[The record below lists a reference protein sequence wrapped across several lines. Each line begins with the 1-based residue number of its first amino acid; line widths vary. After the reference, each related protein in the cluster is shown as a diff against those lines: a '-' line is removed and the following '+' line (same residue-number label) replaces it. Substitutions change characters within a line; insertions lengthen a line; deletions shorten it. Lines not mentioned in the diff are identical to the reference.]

1 MQIKNFAKIEYIT
14 AFELTKH
21 EGTHSRLN
29 FSASIAEDA
38 AEICLNCSGK
48 TISVAA
54 DDNAPI
60 FFGRVESVEV
70 ENLNGA
76 VRVHASCVSLS
87 VLADENSMTRL
98 FNNPDKKISD
108 VLSTARLSL
117 ESSSLKISPDFAGL
131 KYSPVVLQNQ
141 ETNFKFIARIARNF
155 GRRLWVV
162 DTKQP
167 ADFLID
173 SCVEKSARKIDRN
186 QIISMRRAKNSL
198 TIATQNFLTL
208 GQTVTVEGDARE
220 MVIVG
225 LSVRLEHETFIYRYE
240 LAESKLEPP
249 KIPDAP
255 FPAKTVKLHAKVKS
269 AKDPKNLGRLQLS
282 FDNKFLEDMDAQN
295 PLWIPYRAPYT
306 GKNGGVVFI
315 PDEGDAVEVFF
326 TNEEVFCAAAL
337 RENPLAEE
345 CKNVAEKFIGNN
357 FRQRIFWREKSLEL
371 HSGDYKI
378 LMNEKGIELVVGEN
392 SIALS
397 EQGILLKTKDS
408 QISLA
413 KDAAIHAAG
422 KFELKASD
430 AEIKASS
437 KTKIDGSEISVSS
450 SGAANVKAGGTLKL
464 AGSTVELC

>member
-1 MQIKNFAKIEYIT
+1 MQIKNFVKIEYFT

-21 EGTHSRLN
+21 EGAHSRLN

-70 ENLNGA
+70 ENLFGA
-76 VRVHASCVSLS
+76 VRVHVSCVSLS
-87 VLADENSMTRL
+87 ILADENSRTRL
-98 FNNPDKKISD
+98 FHNPDKKISD

-117 ESSSLKISPDFAGL
+117 ESGILKISPDFAVL

-141 ETNFKFIARIARNF
+141 ETNFKFIARLAENF

-208 GQTVTVEGDARE
+208 GQTVTIEGDARE

-225 LSVRLEHETFIYRYE
+225 LRVSLEHETFIYRYE
-240 LAESKLEPP
+240 LAESKLDPP

-255 FPAKTVKLHAKVKS
+255 FLSKTVKLHAKVKS

-282 FDNKFLEDMDAQN
+282 FDDKFLEDMDA
-295 PLWIPYRAPYT
+295 LWIPYRAPYT

-326 TNEEVFCAAAL
+326 TNEEVYCAAAL

-357 FRQRIFWREKSLEL
+357 FKQRIFWREKSLEL

-378 LMNEKGIELVVGEN
+378 LMNEKGIELVAGEN

-397 EQGILLKTKDS
+397 EQGILLKTNGS

-413 KDAAIHAAG
+413 KDAA
-422 KFELKASD
+422 
-430 AEIKASS
+430 
-437 KTKIDGSEISVSS
+437 
-450 SGAANVKAGGTLKL
+450 NVKAGRN
-464 AGSTVELC
+464 EN